1 MTRFFFT
8 DKGQGI
14 VEYTLM
20 IGLAAVV
27 IWLVIANTTIVQTVK
42 GIWGGVDN
50 QMPGGGQSLA
60 GKSTGAGGGSGA
72 SAGAGGGSGS
82 GSPSRNQNAGNADP
96 RYSSATSQTAQE
108 GTVEKNSSENGGAA
122 EEPALTG
129 GKRVL
134 GGISHMSESQWHN
147 ISMGLGVVLFVIIA
161 SVIPLMVWMRIKCV
175 AKSEI
180 SFQGLQADQIVAKI
194 KESA

>member
-20 IGLAAVV
+20 IGLAAFV
-27 IWLVIANTTIVQTVK
+27 IWLVIANTTIVQTVI

-96 RYSSATSQTAQE
+96 RYSSATS
-108 GTVEKNSSENGGAA
+108 
-122 EEPALTG
+122 
-129 GKRVL
+129 
-134 GGISHMSESQWHN
+134 
-147 ISMGLGVVLFVIIA
+147 
-161 SVIPLMVWMRIKCV
+161 
-175 AKSEI
+175 
-180 SFQGLQADQIVAKI
+180 
-194 KESA
+194 